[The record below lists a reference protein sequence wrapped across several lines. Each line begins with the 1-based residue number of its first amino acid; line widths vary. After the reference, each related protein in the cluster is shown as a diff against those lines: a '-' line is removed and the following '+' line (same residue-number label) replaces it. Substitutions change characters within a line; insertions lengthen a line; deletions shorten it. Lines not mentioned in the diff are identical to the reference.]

1 MLRIHLLDVLRGVSV
16 FAMVVYHF
24 FWDLGYFNFID
35 LEKLTQGL
43 PLLFAQCIGASF
55 ITISGISFGL
65 ASNSKDFS
73 IKFMKRIGILIS
85 VCFLITLSTFFL
97 DKSSFIFFGILH
109 LLATC
114 SFIGLFL
121 IKVKHNYILFFLFVF
136 SLIPSI
142 TKIKY
147 ELPSYLIWLGLNI
160 EVPITNDFYPLFPW
174 VSFYIFGLWAC
185 KPFRSF
191 IAIKNKSD
199 YSNFNNFTHI
209 QKSLLF
215 LGKNSLT
222 IYILH
227 QPIFFSLFLI
237 LIRISS

>member
-1 MLRIHLLDVLRGVSV
+1 M
-16 FAMVVYHF
+16 
-24 FWDLGYFNFID
+24 FID
-35 LEKLTQGL
+35 LKYMTQGV
-43 PLLFAQCIGASF
+43 PLFLAQCIGAGF
-55 ITISGISFGL
+55 IIISGISFKL
-65 ASNSKDFS
+65 ASLSNNFR
-73 IKFMKRIGILIS
+73 IKFLKRTGVLIS
-85 VCFLITLSTFFL
+85 VCFLITSITFFIN
-97 DKSSFIFFGILH
+97 KTSFIFFGILH
-109 LLATC
+109 LLAVC

-121 IKVKHNYILFFLFVF
+121 LKVKQNYILFILFVF
-136 SLIPSI
+136 SLIPEI

-147 ELPSYLIWLGLNI
+147 ELPRYFSWLGLNN
-160 EVPITNDFYPLFPW
+160 EVPFTNDFYPFFPW

-237 LIRISS
+237 FIRISS